1 MKTVNYSLPSNFV
14 DFALVAVIWLAESQA
29 LRGGLEPVFGKVQDT
44 LGVEKISGKCQA
56 VSKCPV
62 LTKMVQPSTLKGLC
76 ALMCGLRNQVPLG

>member
-1 MKTVNYSLPSNFV
+1 MQLK
-14 DFALVAVIWLAESQA
+14 DQIWQVSFMDYDL
-29 LRGGLEPVFGKVQDT
+29 GYFDILEKFQDT

-76 ALMCGLRNQVPLG
+76 ALMCGLRNQVPWG

>member
-1 MKTVNYSLPSNFV
+1 MNWDWEKLRENQQKFEHKKEGGGPGMPKPPQV
-14 DFALVAVIWLAESQA
+14 DEF
-29 LRGGLEPVFGKVQDT
+29 LEKFKDT
-44 LGVEKISGKCQA
+44 LAVENISCKTQA